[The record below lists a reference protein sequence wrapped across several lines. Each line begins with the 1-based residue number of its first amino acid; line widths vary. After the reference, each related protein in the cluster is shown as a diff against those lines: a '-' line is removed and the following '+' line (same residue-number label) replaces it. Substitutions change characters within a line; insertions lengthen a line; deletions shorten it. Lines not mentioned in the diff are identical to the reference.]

1 MPVTSNPL
9 QEDIKIC
16 LSLDGKSQGISIR
29 GEKSVFCS
37 GQKMAVLLCSLFS
50 SLGSVFFFNAKNRF
64 SDLINS
70 DPSSRMPHF

>member
-50 SLGSVFFFNAKNRF
+50 SLGSVFF
-64 SDLINS
+64 
-70 DPSSRMPHF
+70 